1 MDAGTAYNA
10 HSSQAKKQNRSSTNL
25 NHLSLAPLTTKIP
38 INDPDMIFSDITVE
52 TSYSTSYIQGKSA
65 PTTPSLL
72 ARSPMRG
79 KSPSLLHGTATPPA
93 YGHGYG
99 SMTPLAKSKSATHL
113 DATRG
118 RKPRSGTTTPGG
130 HRRGPKRDEQE
141 DPRSMTPAIG
151 RTDSDWMLRAG
162 VLLSS
167 ETREYKG
174 QSWLVSR
181 VSSTSLGRMNEDEN
195 RNPDAFEKER
205 IAREN
210 IITSRHASRRGSMDF
225 AIEEDGSP
233 FASRRNSLHASR
245 TGSRTQLFTPGEHA
259 AVESYFS
266 QQQQQQ
272 FLPMDELAA
281 GPDFINL
288 DEKLEG
294 FGFEVDTSQD
304 DEAAVRR
311 LVKGGQG
318 RPNTWFGNIM
328 GWGLFSVDENDEESE
343 EADGEEVMSDGD
355 LEESGVLE
363 VDPNKHFKGVTS
375 LSEQRLPPPKSDEGG
390 WQDAAWLL
398 SVASKVAW
406 S

>member
-10 HSSQAKKQNRSSTNL
+10 HSSQAKRKNRSSTNL

-38 INDPDMIFSDITVE
+38 INDADMLNSDLAIE
-52 TSYSTSYIQGKSA
+52 TSYHVSYIQGKSA

-79 KSPSLLHGTATPPA
+79 KSPGRPHGSATPPH
-93 YGHGYG
+93 GHT
-99 SMTPLAKSKSATHL
+99 SVSALSKSKSATHL
-113 DATRG
+113 EATRG

-130 HRRGPKRDEQE
+130 HRRGPRKDEQE
-141 DPRSMTPAIG
+141 DPRSASSAIA

-162 VLLSS
+162 VLISS
-167 ETREYKG
+167 ETREFKG

-181 VSSTSLGRMNEDEN
+181 VSSTSLERMGDDDDNN
-195 RNPDAFEKER
+195 VDAFEKER
-205 IAREN
+205 RAREEIMN
-210 IITSRHASRRGSMDF
+210 SRHASRRGSLGF
-225 AIEEDGSP
+225 ALEDDGSP
-233 FASRRNSLHASR
+233 YTSRRNSLHPSR
-245 TGSRTQLFTPGEHA
+245 TGSRSQLVTPGERA
-259 AVESYFS
+259 AVESYFAQEQLS
-266 QQQQQQ
+266 AV
-272 FLPMDELAA
+272 EEYAA
-281 GPDFINL
+281 GPDFVNL

-294 FGFEVDTSQD
+294 FGYDMDTSQD
-304 DEAAVRR
+304 DEAVLRK

-318 RPNTWFGNIM
+318 RPNSWLGNIM

-343 EADGEEVMSDGD
+343 EADGEATTDGELDEGSVVDMD
-355 LEESGVLE
+355 L
-363 VDPNKHFKGVTS
+363 NKNFETTIS
-375 LSEQRLPPPKSDEGG
+375 LSEQRLPPPKTDEGG